1 MNLMNINI
9 LTDGPILN
17 VITSL
22 QRQNLIVNPLRRVSY
37 NRGMELAERNPDHL
51 DGYEWQELTVP
62 TQSFFFNCRLYI
74 SDILLLS

>member
-51 DGYEWQELTVP
+51 DGYEW
-62 TQSFFFNCRLYI
+62 
-74 SDILLLS
+74 